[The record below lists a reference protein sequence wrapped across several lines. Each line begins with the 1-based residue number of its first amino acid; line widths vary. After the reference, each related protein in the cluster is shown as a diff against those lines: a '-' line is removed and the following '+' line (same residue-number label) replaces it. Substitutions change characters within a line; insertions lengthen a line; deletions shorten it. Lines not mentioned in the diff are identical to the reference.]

1 MRNAGVT
8 LDLHPLSET
17 ADVQLTDQSIAETRA
32 HFVNLD
38 YGCIRE
44 VIDGTVKVND
54 PEGYCADCELRA
66 LQHSLGRW
74 DHTFTFRQY
83 ATYLQTG
90 AMYAL
95 LP

>member
-1 MRNAGVT
+1 MKLTKESIDAARAYFVDNA
-8 LDLHPLSET
+8 
-17 ADVQLTDQSIAETRA
+17 
-32 HFVNLD
+32 

-54 PEGYCADCELRA
+54 PEGYCATSELRA

-90 AMYAL
+90 EMQAL